1 MTDAKK
7 QQMKSASIYT
17 MGWVYELKVLY
28 VRFLFSDIQN
38 KLRILTVCVLVSL
51 SARIPSSLL

>member
-1 MTDAKK
+1 MADAKK